1 MIALKRRYV
10 IITTIAVLLLA
21 AASWALSRLY
31 VSLHAN
37 LLAMLGLTLAG
48 MLLMGVMWAL
58 FGIARKQTAESD
70 ARHRAMLEA
79 MPDLMFRLSSIGEYL
94 DVHAP
99 EPARKLLAAGTRIG
113 ATVRETLP
121 AQEAEQWQMTI
132 QRALGSGTAQSL
144 EYVLPLPAG
153 ERHFEARVV
162 PFGSDQVVTVVR
174 DITER
179 IDAEQAVRESERKF
193 RAMFDQA
200 VELIG
205 AAKPDGT
212 LFEINRA
219 AVDML
224 GVDLTDLAGKKIWE
238 IPWLPHAPE
247 SQARLQEQFQEAAAQ
262 ALAGEYVQQTHVIEG
277 PDGETRVLDFAAGP
291 VRDEAG
297 NIDFLFARSHDI
309 TDRVRAETELRA
321 SRQQL
326 KTLSRRLIEVQ
337 ERERSHIARELH
349 DHVGQAL
356 TAAKLNLAMI
366 EQGSDEPAIKK
377 RAQDSISIV
386 DDLLDEVRT
395 LAFELRPPMLDD
407 LGLVAALRW
416 YTGRQAERAG
426 IEADFRASASGWLLD
441 EEAAS
446 ACFRIAQEAITNAL
460 KHADAKTLVVA
471 LKAENDEC
479 ILTVTDD
486 GSGFD
491 ADRAIRVEPDPA
503 SMGIIGM
510 RERVSL
516 VGGSLTIESEPG
528 VGTTV
533 RASFPLHGTN
543 PRQEVEEHDES
554 DTSPARG

>member
-1 MIALKRRYV
+1 MIKLKRRYV
-10 IITTIAVLLLA
+10 VITTIAVLLLA
-21 AASWALSRLY
+21 AGSWAMSRLY
-31 VSLHAN
+31 ASIQAN

-48 MLLMGVMWAL
+48 MVLMGVMWGL
-58 FGIARKQTAESD
+58 FAIARRQTAESE

-79 MPDLMFRLSSIGEYL
+79 MPDLMFRLSSTGEYL

-99 EPARKLLAAGTRIG
+99 EPARKLLATGTRIG

-121 AQEAEQWQMTI
+121 GPEAEQWQMAI
-132 QRALGSGTAQSL
+132 QKALGSGTAQSL
-144 EYVLPLPAG
+144 EYALPLEAG
-153 ERHFEARVV
+153 ERSFEARVV
-162 PFGSDQVVTVVR
+162 PFGSDQVVSVVR

-179 IDAEQAVRESERKF
+179 IETEQAVRESERKF
-193 RAMFDQA
+193 RAIFDQA

-219 AVDML
+219 ALEMLNVDASDI
-224 GVDLTDLAGKKIWE
+224 VGKKIWE
-238 IPWLPHAPE
+238 IPWLPDAPE
-247 SQARLQEQFQEAAAQ
+247 SQAMLMERFRTALEQ
-262 ALAGEYVQQTHVIEG
+262 ALSGERVQQTHVIEA
-277 PDGETRVLDFAAGP
+277 PDGETRVLDFAGGP

-297 NIDFLFARSHDI
+297 NIDFLVARSHDI

-326 KTLSRRLIEVQ
+326 QRLSRRLIELQ

-366 EQGSDEPAIKK
+366 EQSTDEPTIKK
-377 RAQDSISIV
+377 RARDGVSIV
-386 DDLLDEVRT
+386 DGLLDEVRT
-395 LAFELRPPMLDD
+395 LAFELRPPILDD

-426 IEADFRASASGWLLD
+426 IKANFRASASGWLLD
-441 EEAAS
+441 DQASS

-460 KHADAKTLVVA
+460 KHANASQMVVE
-471 LKAENDEC
+471 LIAENDWC
-479 ILTVTDD
+479 ILTVMDD

-491 ADRAIRVEPDPA
+491 AAGATRAEPDPS
-503 SMGIIGM
+503 SMGIVGM

-516 VGGSLTIESEPG
+516 VGGKLTIDSEPG
-528 VGTTV
+528 IGTTV
-533 RASFPLHGTN
+533 SARFPLGGQE
-543 PRQEVEEHDES
+543 PRVNTEEQ
-554 DTSPARG
+554 R

>member
-1 MIALKRRYV
+1 
-10 IITTIAVLLLA
+10 
-21 AASWALSRLY
+21 
-31 VSLHAN
+31 
-37 LLAMLGLTLAG
+37 
-48 MLLMGVMWAL
+48 
-58 FGIARKQTAESD
+58 
-70 ARHRAMLEA
+70 
-79 MPDLMFRLSSIGEYL
+79 
-94 DVHAP
+94 
-99 EPARKLLAAGTRIG
+99 
-113 ATVRETLP
+113 
-121 AQEAEQWQMTI
+121 MTI
-132 QRALGSGTAQSL
+132 QRALGSGTPQSL
-144 EYVLPLPAG
+144 EYSLPLEPG

-162 PFGSDQVVTVVR
+162 PIGSDQVVLVVR
-174 DITER
+174 DTTER
-179 IDAEQAVRESERKF
+179 LEAERAIRESERTF

-200 VELIG
+200 IELIG
-205 AAKPDGT
+205 AARPDGT

-219 AVDML
+219 ALEML
-224 GVDLTDLAGKKIWE
+224 GVDAAALADKKIWE
-238 IPWLPHAPE
+238 IPWLPHSPE
-247 SQARLQEQFQEAAAQ
+247 SQATLQEQFQKAAEM
-262 ALAGEYVQQTHVIEG
+262 ALSGERVQQTHIIEG
-277 PDGETRVLDFAAGP
+277 PEGDTRVLDFAAGP

-297 NIDFLFARSHDI
+297 NIDFLVARSHDI
-309 TDRVRAETELRA
+309 TDRVRAETDLRA
-321 SRQQL
+321 SRHQL
-326 KTLSRRLIEVQ
+326 RRLSRRLIELQ

-366 EQGSDEPAIKK
+366 EQGSDESAIKK
-377 RAQDSISIV
+377 RAQDGISIV

-441 EEAAS
+441 EEASS

-460 KHADAKTLVVA
+460 KHADAGTLVVELA
-471 LKAENDEC
+471 AENDEC

-491 ADRAIRVEPDPA
+491 ADRATQSESDPV
-503 SMGIIGM
+503 SMGIVGM

-516 VGGSLTIESEPG
+516 VGGSLTIESQAG

-543 PRQEVEEHDES
+543 QRQETEERDES
-554 DTSPARG
+554 HTSSARG

>member
-1 MIALKRRYV
+1 MITLKRRYV
-10 IITTIAVLLLA
+10 VITTIAVLLLA
-21 AASWALSRLY
+21 AASWAMSRLY
-31 VSLHAN
+31 ISLHAN

-48 MLLMGVMWAL
+48 MVLMGVMWAL
-58 FGIARKQTAESD
+58 FAIARRQTAESE

-79 MPDLMFRLSSIGEYL
+79 IPDLMFRLSSTGEYL

-99 EPARKLLAAGTRIG
+99 EPARKLLAPGTRIG

-121 AQEAEQWQMTI
+121 SLKSEHWQMVI
-132 QRALGSGTAQSL
+132 QKALGSGTAQTL
-144 EYVLPLPAG
+144 EYELSLPSG
-153 ERHFEARVV
+153 EHHFEARVV
-162 PFGSDQVVTVVR
+162 PFGSDQVVSVVR

-179 IDAEQAVRESERKF
+179 FTAERAIRESERTF

-200 VELIG
+200 IELIG

-219 AVDML
+219 AVEML
-224 GVDLTDLAGKKIWE
+224 NVDALDLIGKKIWD
-238 IPWLPHAPE
+238 IPWLPHAPK
-247 SQARLQEQFQEAAAQ
+247 SQAMLLEQFQAAAAQ
-262 ALAGEYVQQTHVIEG
+262 AVSGDHVQQTHVIEAA
-277 PDGETRVLDFAAGP
+277 DGETRVLDFAAGP

-297 NIDFLFARSHDI
+297 NIDFLVARSHDI
-309 TDRVRAETELRA
+309 TDRVRAETDLRA

-326 KTLSRRLIEVQ
+326 RRLSRRLIELQ

-366 EQGSDEPAIKK
+366 EQGSDETAIKK

-446 ACFRIAQEAITNAL
+446 ACFRVAQEAIANAL
-460 KHADAKTLVVA
+460 KHAEASNLAVG

-491 ADRAIRVEPDPA
+491 ADRATGAEPDPA
-503 SMGIIGM
+503 SMGIVGM
-510 RERVSL
+510 HERVSL

-533 RASFPLHGTN
+533 RASFPLHGTD
-543 PRQEVEEHDES
+543 PRGDTEERDES
-554 DTSPARG
+554 HTSTARG